1 MKIALA
7 QQNYHIG
14 NFEANSRK
22 IIEGIKWAREQKA
35 DLVVFSE
42 LCICGYAPRDFL
54 EFEDFINK
62 SYEAVDVIKEHT
74 SDIGVLI
81 GSPVRNPRRE
91 GKDLFNAVLLLH
103 EGEVRAEVHKT
114 LLPNYDVF
122 DEYRYFEPSFEWNV
136 IEFKGKRLAITICE
150 DIWNMGDNPLYR
162 VTPME
167 ELIRQQPDV
176 MINLSASP
184 YNYAQDV

>member
-14 NFEANSRK
+14 NFESNTRR
-22 IIEGIKWAREQKA
+22 IIEGIKWAKGQGA
-35 DLVVFSE
+35 DLVMFSE
-42 LCICGYAPRDFL
+42 LCVCGYAPRDFL

-62 SYEAVDVIKEHT
+62 CYEAVDGIKQHAD
-74 SDIGVLI
+74 DIGVLI
-81 GSPVRNPRRE
+81 GTPVRNHERE

-103 EGEVRAEVHKT
+103 EKEIKATVHKT

-122 DEYRYFEPSFEWNV
+122 DEYRYFEPAYEWNV
-136 IEFKGKRLAITICE
+136 VSFKGKKLAITICE

-162 VTPME
+162 E
-167 ELIRQQPDV
+167 
-176 MINLSASP
+176 
-184 YNYAQDV
+184 